1 MSLLLLA
8 LKDLAINFAG
18 FLYIKNR
25 KPFKIGD
32 RLEIDGYKGDVNSIE
47 VLEFRLNEIG
57 GWLRS
62 SQHTG
67 VDLHIPNK
75 YIFNSVL
82 KNYKQEYPYLWIDI
96 SSTFDGDSNIEK
108 AEKIFMELGQEELK
122 KLVKKEQENDNK
134 KNDLEKLSND
144 LELIDDSILPNV
156 STESVFDGL
165 QLNLRVLA
173 PYDEN
178 GLIKG
183 KIEKEIVKRVREE
196 DDLNFA
202 SRNYKITG

>member
-1 MSLLLLA
+1 
-8 LKDLAINFAG
+8 
-18 FLYIKNR
+18 
-25 KPFKIGD
+25 
-32 RLEIDGYKGDVNSIE
+32 
-47 VLEFRLNEIG
+47 
-57 GWLRS
+57 
-62 SQHTG
+62 
-67 VDLHIPNK
+67 
-75 YIFNSVL
+75 
-82 KNYKQEYPYLWIDI
+82 
-96 SSTFDGDSNIEK
+96 
-108 AEKIFMELGQEELK
+108 MELGQEELK

-173 PYDEN
+173 PYDEI

-196 DDLNFA
+196 EDLNFA
-202 SRNYKITG
+202 SRNYKITV